1 MRTKFFVFT
10 RILAGLCFIAAA
22 AQPAL
27 AGEVTLEDHSL
38 LVTFDGDSGALTRL
52 EDKASHWTIER
63 RPELGIS
70 FRLFAPLPNRR
81 YNPVL
86 GQKQHAASVEKL
98 SDHVVR
104 LQWKN
109 PVSENGG
116 VLPMTFTATV
126 TLTNGTLTF
135 DGTLTNDSPL
145 TVETIDYPYFGD
157 FNPPTTKTRMWTEH
171 MWYGGL
177 DSDEIYPGFNNQKGY
192 WGVFHPTQTI
202 ESKQSLFC
210 LIQCPTE
217 GLYVEMA
224 DPTQPYLLEWT
235 FEQHPGV
242 ISSINNMVPQ
252 TDEISG
258 QPVHLEFRT
267 CHFIFA
273 HPHSTVKLVPVVL
286 RCYQGDW
293 HAGVDLYKQWRA
305 TWFKPPHLPDWIKDV
320 NTWQQL
326 QIDSPEQDYRVPYTN
341 LLAYGQEC
349 ADNGVGAIQLVGWNK
364 GGQDGGDP
372 AQNTDPGLG
381 TWQQLHDAIAQIQAK
396 GVKIILF
403 AKLNWADLTTAW
415 YTNELY
421 KYAMHRSLR
430 HPVPAGWL

>member
-171 MWYGGL
+171 
-177 DSDEIYPGFNNQKGY
+177 K
-192 WGVFHPTQTI
+192 T
-202 ESKQSLFC
+202 
-210 LIQCPTE
+210 
-217 GLYVEMA
+217 
-224 DPTQPYLLEWT
+224 
-235 FEQHPGV
+235 
-242 ISSINNMVPQ
+242 
-252 TDEISG
+252 
-258 QPVHLEFRT
+258 
-267 CHFIFA
+267 
-273 HPHSTVKLVPVVL
+273 
-286 RCYQGDW
+286 
-293 HAGVDLYKQWRA
+293 
-305 TWFKPPHLPDWIKDV
+305 
-320 NTWQQL
+320 
-326 QIDSPEQDYRVPYTN
+326 
-341 LLAYGQEC
+341 
-349 ADNGVGAIQLVGWNK
+349 
-364 GGQDGGDP
+364 
-372 AQNTDPGLG
+372 
-381 TWQQLHDAIAQIQAK
+381 
-396 GVKIILF
+396 
-403 AKLNWADLTTAW
+403 
-415 YTNELY
+415 
-421 KYAMHRSLR
+421 
-430 HPVPAGWL
+430 